1 MTGQLKL
8 TRDDEW
14 FLEKAYLAKPKGRAS
29 LVSLSIFD
37 DDIDAHDAF
46 DSNVYPR
53 LVKLG
58 YIVSVEDR
66 TWVVGTR
73 SVDVLIFRLTP
84 LGMGIAERLIDQ
96 RRGYS
101 IGERFA
107 SVSRSDWIALVA
119 LVVSVIALFQA
130 FL

>member
-14 FLEKAYLAKPKGRAS
+14 FLEKAYLAQPEGRANLS
-29 LVSLSIFD
+29 SISIFD

-46 DSNVYPR
+46 DSKAYPR

-58 YIVSVEDR
+58 YIVGLEER
-66 TWVVGTR
+66 TWVVGNR

-84 LGMGIAERLIDQ
+84 LGLTAAERLVDQ

-101 IGERFA
+101 ISERFA
-107 SVSRSDWIALVA
+107 SVSRSDWIAIVA
-119 LVVSVIALFQA
+119 LVVSIIALFQT

>member
-1 MTGQLKL
+1 MTCQLKL

-14 FLEKAYLAKPKGRAS
+14 FLEKAYLAQPKGRAN

-58 YIVSVEDR
+58 YIVSVDDR
-66 TWVVGTR
+66 TWVVG
-73 SVDVLIFRLTP
+73 
-84 LGMGIAERLIDQ
+84 A
-96 RRGYS
+96 
-101 IGERFA
+101 
-107 SVSRSDWIALVA
+107 
-119 LVVSVIALFQA
+119 
-130 FL
+130 